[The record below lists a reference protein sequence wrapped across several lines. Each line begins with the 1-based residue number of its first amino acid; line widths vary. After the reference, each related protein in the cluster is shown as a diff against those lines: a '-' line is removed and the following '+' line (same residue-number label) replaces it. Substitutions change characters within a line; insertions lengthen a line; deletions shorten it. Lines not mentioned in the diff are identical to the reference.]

1 MQAFCLG
8 TKTWYI
14 LTILQKVILHDC
26 HLSTTQIIFLMTAHF
41 SRFIY
46 VYILRSL
53 VGVLREQLLLCTCV
67 ITVMNAELAHMVA
80 TLEEKLLG
88 R

>member
-1 MQAFCLG
+1 
-8 TKTWYI
+8 
-14 LTILQKVILHDC
+14 
-26 HLSTTQIIFLMTAHF
+26 MTAHF